1 MAKLNEHLQLKE
13 LQFETQQIE
22 STECDLLEL
31 KLKALEEENRNLLN
45 SFELERASFEDALAK
60 GAHNSKQLDELN
72 RQVLILQ
79 QENNDIAEAF
89 RLEKHDMIDSFEVI
103 N

>member
-1 MAKLNEHLQLKE
+1 MQLKE

-45 SFELERASFEDALAK
+45 YFELERASFENALAK
-60 GAHNSKQLDELN
+60 GAHSAKQLDELN
-72 RQVLILQ
+72 RQVLVLQ
-79 QENNDIAEAF
+79 QENNDMVEAF
-89 RLEKHDMIDSFEVI
+89 RLEKLDMIDSFEVI
-103 N
+103 

>member
-1 MAKLNEHLQLKE
+1 MQLKE

-45 SFELERASFEDALAK
+45 YFELERASFENALAK
-60 GAHNSKQLDELN
+60 GAHSANQLDDLK
-72 RQVLILQ
+72 RQILRMQ
-79 QENNDIAEAF
+79 QENSDMAESF
-89 RLEKHDMIDSFEVI
+89 RLERLDMIDSFEVRTPLFYGF
-103 N
+103 